1 MRVRDVMKRE
11 PNVAFPGQSLQTVG
25 KIMAQVDCGVLPVL
39 GDGDSVIGIVTD
51 RDLCLALALM
61 NQKPSKVRIEDVMTA
76 EVHSC
81 SPDDSIGDALDLM
94 RRHRVRRL
102 PVVDCDGHL
111 KGLLSF
117 DDVVLEARSADSEEF
132 AGPYYDDIART
143 LKAVNRHQLPGPSL
157 A

>member
-1 MRVRDVMKRE
+1 
-11 PNVAFPGQSLQTVG
+11 
-25 KIMAQVDCGVLPVL
+25 
-39 GDGDSVIGIVTD
+39 
-51 RDLCLALALM
+51 M
-61 NQKPSKVRIEDVMTA
+61 NQKPSKVWVENVMTA

-102 PVVDCDGHL
+102 PVVDGDGHL

-117 DDVVLEARSADSEEF
+117 DDVVLKARSADSEEF
-132 AGPYYDDIART
+132 AGPYYDDIAKT
-143 LKAVNRHQLPGPSL
+143 LKAVNRHQLPGPSM